1 MARPETEAKTVFG
14 KRLRYVRLALGDPS
28 RETLAKNF
36 NMTKNSIA
44 FYERGEREPNLS
56 VLQAYRT
63 LYGVNINWL
72 LTGQGKMFD
81 TEYTKGEFDW
91 NYFIKKIE
99 IIEDTLKDRDYADV
113 LRKKADTLKESVDDS
128 YKKLQQHFLTQDTS
142 GGLNPKTAVSLL
154 NIKANMTSSYTLSLF
169 IDLLIRSVSYREA
182 VANQ

>member
-1 MARPETEAKTVFG
+1 MARPETESKTIFG

-36 NMTKNSIA
+36 SMTKNSIA

-56 VLQAYRT
+56 VLQTYRT

-81 TEYTKGEFDW
+81 TEYTKGDFDW

-99 IIEDTLKDRDYADV
+99 GLEEILASSDRSE
-113 LRKKADTLKESVDDS
+113 KPNQEKIDS
-128 YKKLQQHFLTQDTS
+128 SYEKLQQYLSKQGLS
-142 GGLNPKTAVSLL
+142 NSLNPKAATSL
-154 NIKANMTSSYTLSLF
+154 IDMKAKMANSYTLSLF
-169 IDLLIRSVSYREA
+169 IDLLIRSVSQKEIT
-182 VANQ
+182 ANQ

>member
-1 MARPETEAKTVFG
+1 MARPETESKTIFG

-36 NMTKNSIA
+36 SMTKNSIA

-56 VLQAYRT
+56 VLQTYRT

-81 TEYTKGEFDW
+81 AEYTKSDFDW

-99 IIEDTLKDRDYADV
+99 GLEEILANSNRSEKRNQE
-113 LRKKADTLKESVDDS
+113 KVDSS
-128 YKKLQQHFLTQDTS
+128 YEKLQQYLSKQ
-142 GGLNPKTAVSLL
+142 GLSHSSNPKAATSL
-154 NIKANMTSSYTLSLF
+154 IDMKAKMANSYTLSLF
-169 IDLLIRSVSYREA
+169 IDLLIRGISQKEMIT
-182 VANQ
+182 NQ

>member
-14 KRLRYVRLALGDPS
+14 KRLRHVRLALGDPS
-28 RETLAKNF
+28 REILAKNF
-36 NMTKNSIA
+36 SMTKNSIA

-81 TEYTKGEFDW
+81 TECTRSEFDW

-99 IIEDTLKDRDYADV
+99 AIEDILTKNDHN
-113 LRKKADTLKESVDDS
+113 DTLNQKKIENS
-128 YKKLQQHFLTQDTS
+128 YEKLQQYLLTQGIS
-142 GGLNPKTAVSLL
+142 NSLNPKAITSLV
-154 NIKANMTSSYTLSLF
+154 NMKANMANSYALSLF
-169 IDLLIRSVSYREA
+169 IDLLIRSISHKETT
-182 VANQ
+182 AN

>member
-1 MARPETEAKTVFG
+1 MARPETESKTIFG

-36 NMTKNSIA
+36 SMTKNSIA

-56 VLQAYRT
+56 VLQTYRT

-81 TEYTKGEFDW
+81 TEYTKGDFDW

-99 IIEDTLKDRDYADV
+99 GLEETLANSDRNEK
-113 LRKKADTLKESVDDS
+113 LNQEKINSS
-128 YKKLQQHFLTQDTS
+128 YEKLQQYLSRQGLSS
-142 GGLNPKTAVSLL
+142 GVNPKTTTSL
-154 NIKANMTSSYTLSLF
+154 IDMKAKMANSYTLSLF
-169 IDLLIRSVSYREA
+169 IDLLIRSVSQKE
-182 VANQ
+182 VIANQ

>member
-1 MARPETEAKTVFG
+1 MARPETESKTIFG

-36 NMTKNSIA
+36 SMTKNSIA

-56 VLQAYRT
+56 VLQTYRT

-81 TEYTKGEFDW
+81 TEYTKGDFDW

-99 IIEDTLKDRDYADV
+99 GLEEILATSDRSEKPNQEKID
-113 LRKKADTLKESVDDS
+113 RS
-128 YKKLQQHFLTQDTS
+128 YEKLQQYLSKQGLS
-142 GGLNPKTAVSLL
+142 NSLNPKAATSL
-154 NIKANMTSSYTLSLF
+154 IDMKAKMANSYTLSLF
-169 IDLLIRSVSYREA
+169 IDLLIRSVSQKEIT
-182 VANQ
+182 ANQ

>member
-1 MARPETEAKTVFG
+1 MARPETESKTIFG

-36 NMTKNSIA
+36 SMTKNSIA

-56 VLQAYRT
+56 VLQTYRT

-81 TEYTKGEFDW
+81 TEYNKGDFDW

-99 IIEDTLKDRDYADV
+99 GLEEILANNSDRSEK
-113 LRKKADTLKESVDDS
+113 LNQEKIDS
-128 YKKLQQHFLTQDTS
+128 SYEKLQQYLSKQGSSNGPTPKAATS
-142 GGLNPKTAVSLL
+142 L
-154 NIKANMTSSYTLSLF
+154 IDMKAKMANSYALSLF
-169 IDLLIRSVSYREA
+169 IDLLIRSISQKEVI
-182 VANQ
+182 ANQ

>member
-1 MARPETEAKTVFG
+1 MARPETESKTIFG

-36 NMTKNSIA
+36 SMTKNSIA

-56 VLQAYRT
+56 VLQTYRT

-81 TEYTKGEFDW
+81 TEYTKGDFDW

-99 IIEDTLKDRDYADV
+99 GLEETLANSDRNEK
-113 LRKKADTLKESVDDS
+113 LNQEKIDS
-128 YKKLQQHFLTQDTS
+128 SYEKLQQYLSRQ
-142 GGLNPKTAVSLL
+142 GLSNDFNPKTTTSL
-154 NIKANMTSSYTLSLF
+154 IDMKAKMANSYTLSLF
-169 IDLLIRSVSYREA
+169 IDLLIRSVSQKEA
-182 VANQ
+182 IANQ

>member
-1 MARPETEAKTVFG
+1 MARPETESKTIFG

-36 NMTKNSIA
+36 SMTKNSIA

-56 VLQAYRT
+56 VLQTYRT

-81 TEYTKGEFDW
+81 TEYAKGDFDW

-99 IIEDTLKDRDYADV
+99 GLEETLANSDRNEK
-113 LRKKADTLKESVDDS
+113 LNQEKIDS
-128 YKKLQQHFLTQDTS
+128 SYEKLQQYLSRQ
-142 GGLNPKTAVSLL
+142 GLSNGFNPKTATSL
-154 NIKANMTSSYTLSLF
+154 IDMKAKMANSYTLSLF
-169 IDLLIRSVSYREA
+169 IDLLIRSASQKEVI
-182 VANQ
+182 ANQ

>member
-14 KRLRYVRLALGDPS
+14 KRLRHIRLALGDPS
-28 RETLAKNF
+28 REILAKNF
-36 NMTKNSIA
+36 SMTKNSIA

-81 TEYTKGEFDW
+81 TECTRSEFDW

-99 IIEDTLKDRDYADV
+99 AIEDILTKNDHNDTINQ
-113 LRKKADTLKESVDDS
+113 KKIENS
-128 YKKLQQHFLTQDTS
+128 YENYS
-142 GGLNPKTAVSLL
+142 
-154 NIKANMTSSYTLSLF
+154 NIF
-169 IDLLIRSVSYREA
+169 
-182 VANQ
+182 

>member
-1 MARPETEAKTVFG
+1 MARPETESKTIFG

-36 NMTKNSIA
+36 SMTKNSIA

-56 VLQAYRT
+56 VLQTYRT

-81 TEYTKGEFDW
+81 TEYTKGDFDW

-99 IIEDTLKDRDYADV
+99 GLEEILTSGERGEKRNQERI
-113 LRKKADTLKESVDDS
+113 DS
-128 YKKLQQHFLTQDTS
+128 SYEKLQQYLSKQGLLNS
-142 GGLNPKTAVSLL
+142 LNPKAATSL
-154 NIKANMTSSYTLSLF
+154 IDMKAKMANSYTLSLF
-169 IDLLIRSVSYREA
+169 IDLLIRSVSQKEIT
-182 VANQ
+182 ANQ

>member
-14 KRLRYVRLALGDPS
+14 KRLRHIRLALGDPS

-81 TEYTKGEFDW
+81 TEYTRSEFDW

-99 IIEDTLKDRDYADV
+99 TIEDILTNSDYSDILNQNKLK
-113 LRKKADTLKESVDDS
+113 KS
-128 YKKLQQHFLTQDTS
+128 YEKLQKYPLAQS
-142 GGLNPKTAVSLL
+142 ISNNLNPKAIASLV
-154 NIKANMTSSYTLSLF
+154 NMKANMANSYALSLF
-169 IDLLIRSVSYREA
+169 IELLIRSISHKDTT
-182 VANQ
+182 ANQ